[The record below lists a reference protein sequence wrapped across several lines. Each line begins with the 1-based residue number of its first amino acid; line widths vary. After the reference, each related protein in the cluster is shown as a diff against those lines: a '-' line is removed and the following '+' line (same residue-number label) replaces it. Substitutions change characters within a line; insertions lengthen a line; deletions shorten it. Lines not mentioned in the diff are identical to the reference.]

1 MMRVHCLV
9 FFLLFLDGCLS
20 ATISDVENLYTSLLT
35 NYNKYVRPLATTDSP
50 VFVNGTF
57 NLVGLKEFDE
67 VNGKFSLIG
76 FFTFTWIDARL
87 AWTPSSH
94 NSIYTM
100 TLPETKVW
108 VPNLMIGNPY
118 DKIETLG
125 KGILPVTY
133 VYNGVA
139 YWSPGDVIS
148 SGCEVDV
155 TYYPFDTQFCNV
167 MFMCWGYTPSEVV
180 TVAQT
185 PEIQTAYFSEHGT
198 WDIVEKE
205 LKTHLDSTM
214 SYISV
219 DIKMKRRPAFAVINI
234 VLPMVF
240 MVILNLLVFIL
251 PVDSGE
257 RVSYSITVLLAIAV
271 FLTLV
276 GDNLPKTSTPTA
288 LLSYFLLGDL
298 ILSSVICLIVI
309 LGLTFHHKNES
320 ETPVPN
326 RVARIVKMCCYR
338 KVSCS
343 KHKTTVEAFN
353 ENVGKKSKIPDDD
366 DDDDDV
372 VVTWKMVSKCFDKFM
387 LMFSLLAITIQ
398 TAMFFAMTM

>member
-9 FFLLFLDGCLS
+9 FFLVFLDGCLS